1 METFDVVVVGGGP
14 GGCAA
19 ALAAAR
25 SGASVVLLEADEQV
39 GGNAA
44 RSTGYVAFSDFAMQE
59 EIGADDSP
67 EQFLADMQAEVGRQ
81 IHRYGVIFDDD
92 LARHFADNS
101 AATYRELIELGFR
114 FDRFL
119 PRPVQHT
126 VDRMVSVADTA
137 MFTTCYQSALADAEV
152 DIRYRSRVVRLL
164 QDGDQVTG
172 VATETARQYGASNGV
187 VLAAGGYQANSGLRT
202 RFQPEAE
209 SATPYLGS
217 DLCRGDGHIMG
228 LAVGGDLINMTMIP
242 PLVMVGSALVEDA
255 IAVNRSG
262 CRFHDEA
269 GPYDDRV
276 AALKAQPG
284 QRAWYVFD
292 SRTAQAKAQLVDEMP
307 EPAVGG
313 ATPAE
318 LAAAIGCD
326 VNNLS
331 QTLGR
336 WNLTVVSGTDRDPE
350 FGRVIFGD
358 PRTGIVKPPLWAAP
372 MVVGINFPAGG
383 FRVTADMQVLDVFG
397 DPISGLY
404 AVGDCV
410 GGVSPAIGLGGVK
423 ITAALTL
430 GRIAGQAV
438 ASVERGS

>member
-1 METFDVVVVGGGP
+1 MDTFDVVVVGGGP
-14 GGCAA
+14 GGSAA

-25 SGASVVLLEADEQV
+25 DGASVVLLEADEQL

-44 RSTGYVAFSDFAMQE
+44 RSTGYLAFADFDMQADND
-59 EIGADDSP
+59 ADDSP
-67 EQFLADMQAEVGRQ
+67 EDFLADMQAEIERQ
-81 IHRYGVIFDDD
+81 KHRYGLIFDVD
-92 LARHFADNS
+92 LARRYAEES

-137 MFTTCYQSALADAEV
+137 MFATCFEPALADAGVETRYKTRAIRLRSDGERVSGV
-152 DIRYRSRVVRLL
+152 DTDTCRNFE
-164 QDGDQVTG
+164 
-172 VATETARQYGASNGV
+172 AANGV
-187 VLAAGGYQANSGLRT
+187 ILAAGGYQANSDLRT
-202 RFQPEAE
+202 RFQPEAK
-209 SATPYLGS
+209 ATTPYLGTE
-217 DLCRGDGHIMG
+217 LCRGDGHIMG

-255 IAVNRSG
+255 IAINRDG
-262 CRFHDEA
+262 RRFHDEA

-276 AALKAQPG
+276 AALEAQPD
-284 QRAWYVFD
+284 QQAWYVFD
-292 SRTAQAKAQLVDEMP
+292 ERVARAKAQLVAEMP
-307 EPAVGG
+307 EPAVSGVD
-313 ATPAE
+313 PAE
-318 LAAAIGCD
+318 LALAIGCD
-326 VNNLS
+326 VNGLS

-336 WNLTVVSGTDRDPE
+336 WNQTVKSGTDRDPE
-350 FGRVIFGD
+350 FGRVIFGE
-358 PRTGIVKPPLWAAP
+358 PRTGIVEPPLWAAP

-383 FRVTADMQVLDVFG
+383 FRVNADMQVLDVFG
-397 DPISGLY
+397 DPIAGLF

-430 GRIAGQAV
+430 GRIAGQVV
-438 ASVERGS
+438 AKQLQQS

>member
-1 METFDVVVVGGGP
+1 MEAFDVVVVGGGP
-14 GGCAA
+14 GGSSA

-25 SGASVVLLEADEQV
+25 SGASVVLLEADKQL

-44 RSTGYVAFSDFAMQE
+44 RSTGYVAFADFDMQSD
-59 EIGADDSP
+59 IGADDSP
-67 EQFLADMQAEVGRQ
+67 EQYLADMQAEIDRQ
-81 IHRYGVIFDDD
+81 KDRYGLIFDVD
-92 LARHFADNS
+92 LARRYAEES

-137 MFTTCYQSALADAEV
+137 MFTACFESALVDAGVEV
-152 DIRYRSRVVRLL
+152 RYQTRAVRLL
-164 QDGDQVTG
+164 QDDDRISG
-172 VATETARQYGASNGV
+172 VVSDTCRRFGAANGV
-187 VLAAGGYQANSGLRT
+187 ILAAGGYQANPDLRS
-202 RFQPEAE
+202 RFQPESKA
-209 SATPYLGS
+209 STPYLGTE
-217 DLCRGDGHIMG
+217 LCRGDGHLMG

-255 IAVNRSG
+255 IAVNCDG
-262 CRFHDEA
+262 LRFHDEA

-276 AALKAQPG
+276 AALEAQSD
-284 QRAWYVFD
+284 QQAWYVFD
-292 SRTAQAKAQLVDEMP
+292 DRVERAKAQLVAEMP
-307 EPAVGG
+307 EPAVSG

-318 LAAAIGCD
+318 VAGAIGCD
-326 VNNLS
+326 ADSLTE
-331 QTLGR
+331 TLAR
-336 WNLTVVSGTDRDPE
+336 WNQTVQSGTDRDPE
-350 FGRVIFGD
+350 FGRVIFGE
-358 PRTGIVKPPLWAAP
+358 PRTGIVEPPLWAAP

-383 FRVTADMQVLDVFG
+383 FRVNADMQVLDVFG
-397 DPISGLY
+397 DAIAGLF

-430 GRIAGQAV
+430 GRIAGRAV
-438 ASVERGS
+438 ANGQQ

>member
-1 METFDVVVVGGGP
+1 METADVIVVGGGP
-14 GGCAA
+14 GGSAA

-25 SGASVVLLEADEQV
+25 QGASVVLLEADDQL

-44 RSTGYVAFSDFAMQE
+44 RSTGYVAFAEFEMQA

-67 EQFLADMQAEVGRQ
+67 EQFLADMQAEIERQ
-81 IHRYGVIFDDD
+81 KHRYGLIFDED
-92 LARHFADNS
+92 LARRYAEDS

-137 MFTTCYQSALADAEV
+137 MFTTCFEPALAAAGV
-152 DIRYRSRVVRLL
+152 DVRYRTRAIRLL
-164 QDGDQVTG
+164 QDGDRITG
-172 VATETARQYGASNGV
+172 VGTETARHFGAANGV
-187 VLAAGGYQANSGLRT
+187 ILAAGGYQANPDLRS
-202 RFQPEAE
+202 RFQPEAMA
-209 SATPYLGS
+209 ATPYLGTE
-217 DLCRGDGHIMG
+217 LCRGDGHIMG

-255 IAVNRSG
+255 IAVNQHG
-262 CRFHDEA
+262 HRFHDEA

-276 AALKAQPG
+276 AALEGQPG
-284 QRAWYVFD
+284 QQAWYLFD
-292 SRTAQAKAQLVDEMP
+292 DRVAQAKSQLVAEMP
-307 EPAVGG
+307 EPAVSG
-313 ATPAE
+313 ATPAG

-326 VNNLS
+326 ASSLAD
-331 QTLGR
+331 TLAR
-336 WNLTVVSGTDRDPE
+336 WNQTVVSGSDRDPD
-350 FGRVIFGD
+350 FGRVIFGS
-358 PRTGIVKPPLWAAP
+358 PRTGIVEPPLWAAP

-383 FRVTADMQVLDVFG
+383 FRVNADMQVLDVYG
-397 DPISGLY
+397 EPIAGLF

-430 GRIAGQAV
+430 GRIAGQV
-438 ASVERGS
+438 AAARQP

>member
-14 GGCAA
+14 GGSAA

-25 SGASVVLLEADEQV
+25 SGASVVLLEADKQL

-44 RSTGYVAFSDFAMQE
+44 RSTGYVAFAGFDMQGD
-59 EIGADDSP
+59 IGADDSP
-67 EQFLADMQAEVGRQ
+67 EQYLADMQAEIDRQ
-81 IHRYGVIFDDD
+81 KHRYGLIFDVD
-92 LARHFADNS
+92 LAQRYAEDS

-119 PRPVQHT
+119 PRPIQHT

-137 MFTTCYQSALADAEV
+137 MFTACFESALADAGV
-152 DIRYRSRVVRLL
+152 DVRYKTRAVRLL
-164 QDGDQVTG
+164 QDDDRISG
-172 VATETARQYGASNGV
+172 VVSDTCRRFGAANGV
-187 VLAAGGYQANSGLRT
+187 ILAAGGYQANPDLRS
-202 RFQPEAE
+202 RFQPEAKA
-209 SATPYLGS
+209 STPYLGTEF
-217 DLCRGDGHIMG
+217 CRGDGHLMG

-255 IAVNRSG
+255 IAVNRHG
-262 CRFHDEA
+262 RRFHDEA

-276 AALKAQPG
+276 AALEAQSD
-284 QRAWYVFD
+284 QQAWYVFD
-292 SRTAQAKAQLVDEMP
+292 NRIAQERAQLVDEMP
-307 EPAVGG
+307 EPAVSGTD
-313 ATPAE
+313 AAE

-326 VNNLS
+326 ANSLS

-336 WNLTVVSGTDRDPE
+336 WNQTAQSGTNRDPE
-350 FGRVIFGD
+350 FGRVIFGE
-358 PRTGIVKPPLWAAP
+358 PRTGIVEPPLWAAP

-383 FRVTADMQVLDVFG
+383 FRVNADMQVLDVFG
-397 DPISGLY
+397 DSIPGLY

-430 GRIAGQAV
+430 GRIAGRAV
-438 ASVERGS
+438 ASGQQ

>member
-1 METFDVVVVGGGP
+1 MEAFDVVVVGGGP
-14 GGCAA
+14 GGSAA

-25 SGASVVLLEADEQV
+25 SGASVVLLEADKQL

-44 RSTGYVAFSDFAMQE
+44 RSTGYVAFADFDMQGD
-59 EIGADDSP
+59 IGADDSP
-67 EQFLADMQAEVGRQ
+67 EDFLADMQAEIDRQ
-81 IHRYGVIFDDD
+81 KHRYGLIFDVD
-92 LARHFADNS
+92 LARRYAEES
-101 AATYRELIELGFR
+101 AATYRELIELGLR

-137 MFTTCYQSALADAEV
+137 MFTACFETALVDAGVEV
-152 DIRYRSRVVRLL
+152 RYKTRAVRLV
-164 QDGDQVTG
+164 QDGDRISG
-172 VATETARQYGASNGV
+172 VVSDTSRHFGAANGV
-187 VLAAGGYQANSGLRT
+187 ILAAGGYQANFDLRS
-202 RFQPEAE
+202 RFQPQSKA
-209 SATPYLGS
+209 STPYLGTE
-217 DLCRGDGHIMG
+217 LCRGDGHLMG

-255 IAVNRSG
+255 IAVNRHG
-262 CRFHDEA
+262 RRFHDEA

-276 AALKAQPG
+276 TALEAQ
-284 QRAWYVFD
+284 QDQQAWYVFD
-292 SRTAQAKAQLVDEMP
+292 NRIAQEKAQLVDEMP
-307 EPAVGG
+307 EPPVSGTDA
-313 ATPAE
+313 AD

-326 VNNLS
+326 ANGLS

-336 WNLTVVSGTDRDPE
+336 WNQTVQSGTDRDLE
-350 FGRVIFGD
+350 FGRVIFGE
-358 PRTGIVKPPLWAAP
+358 PRTGILEPPLWAAP

-383 FRVTADMQVLDVFG
+383 FRVNADMQVLDVFG
-397 DPISGLY
+397 DAIGGLY

-430 GRIAGQAV
+430 GRIAGEAV
-438 ASVERGS
+438 ANGQQ

>member
-1 METFDVVVVGGGP
+1 MEAFDVVVVGGGP
-14 GGCAA
+14 GGSAA

-25 SGASVVLLEADEQV
+25 SGASVVLLEADKQL

-44 RSTGYVAFSDFAMQE
+44 RSTGYVAFADFDMQGD
-59 EIGADDSP
+59 IGADDSP
-67 EQFLADMQAEVGRQ
+67 EDFLADMQAEIDRQ
-81 IHRYGVIFDDD
+81 KHRYGLIFDVD
-92 LARHFADNS
+92 LARRYAEES
-101 AATYRELIELGFR
+101 AATYRELIELGLR

-137 MFTTCYQSALADAEV
+137 MFTACFETALVDAGVEV
-152 DIRYRSRVVRLL
+152 RYKTRAVRLV
-164 QDGDQVTG
+164 QDGDRISG
-172 VATETARQYGASNGV
+172 VVSDTSRHFGAANGV
-187 VLAAGGYQANSGLRT
+187 ILAAGGYQANFDLRS
-202 RFQPEAE
+202 RFQPQSKA
-209 SATPYLGS
+209 STPYLGTE
-217 DLCRGDGHIMG
+217 LCRGDGHLMG

-255 IAVNRSG
+255 IAVNRHG
-262 CRFHDEA
+262 RRFHDEA

-276 AALKAQPG
+276 TALEAQ
-284 QRAWYVFD
+284 QDQQAWYVFD
-292 SRTAQAKAQLVDEMP
+292 NRIAQEKAQLVDEMP
-307 EPAVGG
+307 EPPVSGTDA
-313 ATPAE
+313 AK

-326 VNNLS
+326 ANGLS

-336 WNLTVVSGTDRDPE
+336 WNQTVQSGTDRDLE
-350 FGRVIFGD
+350 FGRVIFGE
-358 PRTGIVKPPLWAAP
+358 PRTGILEPPLWAAP

-383 FRVTADMQVLDVFG
+383 FRVNADMQVLDVFG
-397 DPISGLY
+397 DAIGGLY

-430 GRIAGQAV
+430 GRIAGEAV
-438 ASVERGS
+438 ANGQQ

>member
-1 METFDVVVVGGGP
+1 MEAFDVVVVGGGP
-14 GGCAA
+14 GGSAA

-25 SGASVVLLEADEQV
+25 NGASVVLLEADEQL

-44 RSTGYVAFSDFAMQE
+44 RSTGYLAFADFEMQAE
-59 EIGADDSP
+59 NGGDDTP
-67 EQFLADMQAEVGRQ
+67 EGFLADMQAEIDRQ
-81 IHRYGVIFDDD
+81 KHRYGLIFDVD
-92 LARHFADNS
+92 LARRYAEES

-137 MFTTCYQSALADAEV
+137 MFTTCFEPALVDAGV
-152 DIRYRSRVVRLL
+152 DIRYKTRAIRLRSDGERVCGVDTDTCRHCEAA
-164 QDGDQVTG
+164 TG
-172 VATETARQYGASNGV
+172 VI
-187 VLAAGGYQANSGLRT
+187 LAAGGYQGNSDLRT

-209 SATPYLGS
+209 AATPYLGTE
-217 DLCRGDGHIMG
+217 LCRGDGHIMG

-255 IAVNRSG
+255 IAVNRDG
-262 CRFHDEA
+262 RRFHDEA

-276 AALKAQPG
+276 AALEAQPD
-284 QRAWYVFD
+284 QQAWYVFD
-292 SRTAQAKAQLVDEMP
+292 DRVARAKAQLVAEMP
-307 EPAVGG
+307 EPAVSG
-313 ATPAE
+313 ADAAG

-326 VNNLS
+326 ANSLS

-336 WNLTVVSGTDRDPE
+336 WNKTVKSGTDRDPE
-350 FGRVIFGD
+350 FGRVIFGQS
-358 PRTGIVKPPLWAAP
+358 RTGIVEPPLWATP

-383 FRVTADMQVLDVFG
+383 FRVNADMQVLDVFG
-397 DPISGLY
+397 DPIAGLF

-430 GRIAGQAV
+430 GRVAGRVV
-438 ASVERGS
+438 AGR